1 VASSGLMRMTSEPS
15 PARVGRNG
23 SRNAAA
29 YSPHCSMPSSSSMAS
44 MAPLWRAALKCGSSG
59 MESSETKP

>member
-1 VASSGLMRMTSEPS
+1 MASSGLIRITSEPS

-29 YSPHCSMPSSSSMAS
+29 YSPHWNMPSSSSMAS
-44 MAPLWRAALKCGSSG
+44 TAPLWRAALKCGSSG
-59 MESSETKP
+59 IESSETKP